1 MITNGTLTVGTTPTR
16 IDGRASGSVLLILH
30 NNDNTDALYIGDES
44 VTTSNGVALAKL
56 ERIQMV
62 LHPLEQIYVVSSKN
76 GHTLSWLRQEN

>member
-1 MITNGTLTVGTTPTR
+1 MITNGTLTVGTAAIR
-16 IDGRASGSVLLILH
+16 IDGRAAGSVLLILH

-44 VTTSNGVALAKL
+44 VTTSNGIALAKL